1 MAAVALQRN
10 GRSFP
15 ITIAAGNSA
24 NLTAQFAPTTAGSY
38 SGTITIASN
47 ASNTAPVVSLSGTAT
62 AAPTYLLSASP
73 TSVAFGS
80 VLIGNTANQTVKLSN
95 TGTSSISVSA
105 ANFTGSGFSLMG
117 STLPIAIAAGASQ
130 NVTITFAPQ
139 TSGSASGTV
148 SFVSNATNS
157 PATVSLSG
165 TGTQP
170 VAHSVDLSWNASTS
184 SVTGY
189 FVYRGTQSGGPYTKL
204 QSSSQPGTTYVDST
218 VQSGTTYYYVV
229 TAVDSSGNES
239 ADSNQATAAVPTP

>member
-1 MAAVALQRN
+1 MTATSSADATKSASALVTVTAVPAQISVSPTTVTFPSTVANNTSTQTVKVSNTGGSNLSLT
-10 GRSFP
+10 GSTVGGSSTFSVIGSSFP

-38 SGTITIASN
+38 TGTITIASN
-47 ASNTAPVVSLSGTAT
+47 ASNTAPVVSLSGTGT

-139 TSGSASGTV
+139 TSWERLWHGFIRQQRNELASHGVAIWNRDSAGCT
-148 SFVSNATNS
+148 
-157 PATVSLSG
+157 L
-165 TGTQP
+165 
-170 VAHSVDLSWNASTS
+170 
-184 SVTGY
+184 
-189 FVYRGTQSGGPYTKL
+189 R
-204 QSSSQPGTTYVDST
+204 
-218 VQSGTTYYYVV
+218 
-229 TAVDSSGNES
+229 
-239 ADSNQATAAVPTP
+239 